1 MITEIKI
8 NNQLTQNLKKQQTE
22 KYENSLKLLN
32 QYPTPKAEQENRET
46 ETKTEWYNKTHYW
59 YSEIGDYE
67 DTLIR
72 VIQKLQDKIT
82 YKKHTQK
89 LREIENQLTDLTEDV
104 INEMWFNFD
113 LTPEQEQELTNNY
126 KKQYRFIKKE
136 LTKATNQVLK
146 IVEQHEF

>member
-32 QYPTPKAEQENRET
+32 QYSTPKAEQENRET

-89 LREIENQLTDLTEDV
+89 ENC
-104 INEMWFNFD
+104 
-113 LTPEQEQELTNNY
+113 Y
-126 KKQYRFIKKE
+126 S
-136 LTKATNQVLK
+136 
-146 IVEQHEF
+146 